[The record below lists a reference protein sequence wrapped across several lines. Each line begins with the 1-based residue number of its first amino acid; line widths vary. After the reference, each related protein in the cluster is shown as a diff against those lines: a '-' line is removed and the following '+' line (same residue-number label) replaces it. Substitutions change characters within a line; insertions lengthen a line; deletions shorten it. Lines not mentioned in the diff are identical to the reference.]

1 MKMISSRLSRIANKQ
16 RIKVCVHEQKRASGT
31 ALGADLPLRKA
42 EVGPAGK
49 EETLPPE
56 PL

>member
-16 RIKVCVHEQKRASGT
+16 RIKVYVHEQKRASGT